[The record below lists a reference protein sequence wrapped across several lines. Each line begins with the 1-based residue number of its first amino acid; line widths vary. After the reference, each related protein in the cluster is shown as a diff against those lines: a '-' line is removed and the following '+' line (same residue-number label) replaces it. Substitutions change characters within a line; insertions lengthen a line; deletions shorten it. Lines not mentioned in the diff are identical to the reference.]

1 MRKPTHPGKI
11 LKQHYIEP
19 LNLDI
24 SWLADDMGVSQKT
37 LLNILYGI
45 KPVTKKIAQKLAKS
59 FNTTPELWTN
69 LQNKYN
75 KNKNK
80 GSVV

>member
-19 LNLDI
+19 LNLKLP
-24 SWLADDMGVSQKT
+24 WLADDLGISQQV
-37 LLNILYGI
+37 LSDIIDERQPINEE
-45 KPVTKKIAQKLAKS
+45 IAQKLAKS